1 MWFKHVQTCSNKHPP
16 KINRAVTRCTPT
28 DESTFTYIY
37 IHFHTFTHVYI
48 HCHTFTFIYIHLH
61 TFTYIYIHLHTY
73 LHPYMITYIL
83 TYLHWQVCFPEW
95 TLESLHF
102 RNVASVWCPHPYL
115 NRFMHYNLGLVWFSP
130 LCINLKTICN
140 KCASGNIT
148 ELSHRQQLGIP
159 MTRSTMETTHTL
171 SYIDTTK
178 QYYSLLFSSSTT
190 SVALL
195 PSLSSCS
202 STSMFVSNHQFFAI
216 TCLSCNFEEFPSTG
230 DPC

>member
-1 MWFKHVQTCSNKHPP
+1 M
-16 KINRAVTRCTPT
+16 
-28 DESTFTYIY
+28 
-37 IHFHTFTHVYI
+37 
-48 HCHTFTFIYIHLH
+48 
-61 TFTYIYIHLHTY
+61 
-73 LHPYMITYIL
+73 
-83 TYLHWQVCFPEW
+83 
-95 TLESLHF
+95 ESLHF